1 MKQKNLRH
9 HLQDIPRKLAKPV
22 IVRGKKYSRAFLVG
36 ILATICMYVGVA
48 GMTSVAVPWLTRG
61 DTRQHVDYIWRLSNG
76 DIPKWYDKIQYPAFK
91 EDRVKFQ
98 SASANPPLFYM
109 IHAPFVGPLLNSGHW
124 QVAILVGRVINIVIG
139 IGCILALAW
148 GSWLV
153 GGKHRELLAV
163 AVPALVVMFYRFTR
177 LNQDYALDA
186 LLLLL
191 STLSLITCI
200 KIIQRGLNRRYM
212 AALTLLSVLGMAT
225 KAPYLVFL
233 VTNILTLMYVA
244 TDSAKHIS
252 KKHVLRAIT
261 LVSVLLF
268 AVVVSIGWFYY
279 FWNYKTNGGWFHSS
293 PPGYTGG
300 RPYQSLTTI
309 LLNGKIIQLL
319 YAEYSRNILLS
330 VALSATAVAGYYTLT
345 VSEVRRYFRNH
356 QARAVIALLLLAFI
370 GTVLT
375 QVKFATGYGAI
386 NFRYLIPALFPI
398 GLFMAYGLLQFKNL
412 RGIGVSLAAVLLGLS
427 TFTALG
433 GGGFR
438 TLFRMTASNG
448 LPYVFTGLLLISFVL
463 GSIALVL
470 SLYVLTGRKQLAGSK
485 E

>member
-1 MKQKNLRH
+1 MKQKNVRR
-9 HLQDIPRKLAKPV
+9 HLQNIQNKLTKPV
-22 IVRGKKYSRAFLVG
+22 IIRGKKYSRAFLVG
-36 ILATICMYVGVA
+36 LLGTICMYVGVA
-48 GMTSVAVPWLTRG
+48 GMTSVTVPWLTRG
-61 DTRQHVDYIWRLSNG
+61 DTRQHVDYVWRLSHG
-76 DIPKWYDKIQYPAFK
+76 DIPKWYDKIQYPPFK

-124 QVAILVGRVINIVIG
+124 QVAILVGRFINIAIG

-153 GGKHRELLAV
+153 GGKHKELLAV

-191 STLSLITCI
+191 STLSLVTCI
-200 KIIQRGLNRRYM
+200 KIIQKGLSRRYVS
-212 AALTLLSVLGMAT
+212 ALIALSVLGMAT

-233 VTNILTLMYVA
+233 VTNVLTLTYAA
-244 TDSAKHIS
+244 TNNPRNLS
-252 KKHVLRAIT
+252 KKHILKALT
-261 LVSVLLF
+261 LVSMLLF

-300 RPYQSLTTI
+300 RPYQSLSTI
-309 LLNGKIIQLL
+309 LLNGKILQLL

-330 VALSATAVAGYYTLT
+330 VALSATAVAGYYTIT
-345 VSEVRRYFRNH
+345 VREVRRYLQDPR
-356 QARAVIALLLLAFI
+356 ARAVIVLLTLAFV
-370 GTVLT
+370 GTLLT

-412 RGIGVSLAAVLLGLS
+412 RGLAISLSSAFLGLS

-438 TLFRMTASNG
+438 TLFRMTAGNG
-448 LPYVFTGLLLISFVL
+448 LPYAFTGILLIMFVL
-463 GSIALVL
+463 GSIALV
-470 SLYVLTGRKQLAGSK
+470 SALYVLTSPKLANRSQ
-485 E
+485 

>member
-1 MKQKNLRH
+1 MKRKNIRRYILDA
-9 HLQDIPRKLAKPV
+9 QSKLAKPL
-22 IVRGKKYSRAFLVG
+22 IVRGQKYSRAFILG
-36 ILATICMYVGVA
+36 IIGTICMYVGVA
-48 GMTSVAVPWLTRG
+48 GMISITVPWLTRG
-61 DTRQHVDYIWRLSNG
+61 DTRQHVDYVWRLSHG
-76 DIPKWYDKIQYPAFK
+76 DIPKWYDKIQYPPFK

-109 IHAPFVGPLLNSGHW
+109 IHAPLVGPLLNSGHW
-124 QVAILVGRVINIVIG
+124 QVAILVGRIINVVIG

-148 GSWLV
+148 GAWLT
-153 GGKHRELLAV
+153 GGKYKEALAV
-163 AVPALVVMFYRFTR
+163 AVPALAVMFYRFTR

-186 LLLLL
+186 LLLLV

-212 AALTLLSVLGMAT
+212 TALTLLSVLGMAT

-233 VTNILTLMYVA
+233 VTNMLTLVYVA

-300 RPYQSLTTI
+300 RSYQSLTTI

-345 VSEVRRYFRNH
+345 IREVRRYLQNPKP
-356 QARAVIALLLLAFI
+356 RAVISLLLLAFV
-370 GTVLT
+370 GTLLT

-398 GLFMAYGLLQFKNL
+398 GLFMAYGLLRFKNL
-412 RGIGVSLAAVLLGLS
+412 RGLGVTLSAIFLGTS

-433 GGGFR
+433 GGGIR
-438 TLFRMTASNG
+438 TLFRMTAGNG
-448 LPYVFTGLLLISFVL
+448 LPYIYTGALLIVFML
-463 GSIALVL
+463 GSLALIAA
-470 SLYVLTGRKQLAGSK
+470 LYVLTAQKPIVRSR
-485 E
+485 